1 MTYEFLKSLY
11 ADLLSIIKG
20 SVIKRQDLATEG
32 ETLESTKAF
41 DVYLACVN
49 GTRYFYTFPQFDK
62 DILAR
67 YLDPVR
73 VSEAMRN
80 RDTIPDDMRGPII
93 RDQAQRVID
102 TYVERNWY
110 YRTLMGLPPLNDHH
124 WIYVKGEKNIPE
136 DVPIH
141 RMTVEQISRLDIYGA
156 LDRIKRENPD
166 KAYLDYLGVNAID
179 LVQARL
185 ARNFDILRLGSS
197 SNPRTIDMFM
207 KEYHYAR
214 KYILATCYNR
224 SEFSEK
230 SLYDPV
236 VGILMLTLAVKNT
249 MVPDEAS
256 YLNFE
261 EILDAILQSYDLL
274 RYFKRF
280 PFTYKR
286 RLVMQLDK
294 LLQVKGTDGVL
305 VDVCALFSK
314 EDLIANR
321 YYLMK
326 TYAMD
331 KYGIPMNTGNPDTD
345 YVLNFVKAS
354 ISEHDINTQEENRE
368 SYYNIVNNDY
378 LWQLTDEERQRIE
391 REDFNL
397 MMSKYVD
404 VQSAF
409 DVTTLVFETCC
420 FINLLLYARDH
431 LAKVTISNLYATGGK
446 CTLFTML
453 NFLLAAMAKRA
464 NFDGNIVYEPMAIAE
479 IWRFNYGDISDKIKE
494 IVDKYELAIDV
505 DKVLLEG
512 FEMKL
517 DRPVGAMTAPQIL
530 RTYVHNRELFDAIC
544 DEMNRTNDIRQYIAL
559 HNCRDVFFTS
569 ATERATFTKMDGS
582 IAQTYAEMLED
593 LEPKLARKLDSIPDE
608 DGMNSLIVYILEQL
622 EALFNSDELEYLW
635 LNSPTIYGEILGKYI
650 RIAIE
655 VFKASTVQLRS
666 INIVFKLGDRDP
678 IHAIDDMYTK
688 KTHNVNEV
696 VHVIDTLAKHKVRII
711 DEYVGVGDKIY
722 DNRDGHLIAE

>member
-32 ETLESTKAF
+32 ETLESAKAF
-41 DVYLACVN
+41 DVYLSCVN

-236 VGILMLTLAVKNT
+236 VGILTLTLAVKNT

-274 RYFKRF
+274 RYFKR
-280 PFTYKR
+280 
-286 RLVMQLDK
+286 
-294 LLQVKGTDGVL
+294 
-305 VDVCALFSK
+305 
-314 EDLIANR
+314 
-321 YYLMK
+321 
-326 TYAMD
+326 
-331 KYGIPMNTGNPDTD
+331 
-345 YVLNFVKAS
+345 
-354 ISEHDINTQEENRE
+354 
-368 SYYNIVNNDY
+368 
-378 LWQLTDEERQRIE
+378 
-391 REDFNL
+391 
-397 MMSKYVD
+397 
-404 VQSAF
+404 
-409 DVTTLVFETCC
+409 
-420 FINLLLYARDH
+420 
-431 LAKVTISNLYATGGK
+431 
-446 CTLFTML
+446 
-453 NFLLAAMAKRA
+453 
-464 NFDGNIVYEPMAIAE
+464 
-479 IWRFNYGDISDKIKE
+479 
-494 IVDKYELAIDV
+494 
-505 DKVLLEG
+505 
-512 FEMKL
+512 
-517 DRPVGAMTAPQIL
+517 DRK
-530 RTYVHNRELFDAIC
+530 
-544 DEMNRTNDIRQYIAL
+544 
-559 HNCRDVFFTS
+559 S
-569 ATERATFTKMDGS
+569 
-582 IAQTYAEMLED
+582 
-593 LEPKLARKLDSIPDE
+593 
-608 DGMNSLIVYILEQL
+608 
-622 EALFNSDELEYLW
+622 
-635 LNSPTIYGEILGKYI
+635 
-650 RIAIE
+650 
-655 VFKASTVQLRS
+655 
-666 INIVFKLGDRDP
+666 
-678 IHAIDDMYTK
+678 
-688 KTHNVNEV
+688 V
-696 VHVIDTLAKHKVRII
+696 V
-711 DEYVGVGDKIY
+711 
-722 DNRDGHLIAE
+722 